1 MMGNF
6 ASLHAYI
13 SAVAVAQAS
22 SESSEAPSARPLSDD
37 ASLVLAL
44 GGAIVDKGKLITSAA
59 SRQPN
64 GRALTDDRAVSL
76 FRRAA

>member
-13 SAVAVAQAS
+13 ATVAVAHAS

-37 ASLVLAL
+37 ASPVPAL
-44 GGAIVDKGKLITSAA
+44 SAIVDKGKLITSAA
-59 SRQPN
+59 SRQTDA
-64 GRALTDDRAVSL
+64 GALTDDRAASL

>member
-13 SAVAVAQAS
+13 ATVAVAHAS
-22 SESSEAPSARPLSDD
+22 SESSEAPSAPPLSDD
-37 ASLVLAL
+37 ASPVPAL
-44 GGAIVDKGKLITSAA
+44 GGAIVDKGNLITRAA
-59 SRQPN
+59 SRQTDAGAP
-64 GRALTDDRAVSL
+64 TDDRAAIL

>member
-13 SAVAVAQAS
+13 ATVAVAHAS
-22 SESSEAPSARPLSDD
+22 SESSKAPSARPLPDD
-37 ASLVLAL
+37 ASPVPSL
-44 GGAIVDKGKLITSAA
+44 GAIVDKGKLITSAA
-59 SRQPN
+59 NRQTD
-64 GRALTDDRAVSL
+64 GGALTHDRAAIL